1 MAKSP
6 NRSLW
11 ILGLILVFLF
21 LIGMMPG
28 LLTDKEVL
36 KSGYTPGLAPPSQ
49 DFPLGTDQLG
59 RDVFTWVIHGTR
71 VALVV
76 GTACTSICF
85 GIALLGMFAGYYGG
99 KVDQVIMRITDLTM
113 SIPRFVLIV
122 VFATLMG
129 SDFLNIILIIGTL
142 SWPTLARIMR
152 AETLSLK
159 EREFVLSARV
169 AGSHSL
175 DIVFFEIFPNVLPA
189 VIPAMALQFSLS
201 IIDEIAIS
209 FLGLG
214 DPNVASWGRLISVGK
229 QAVFAGGW
237 WVLLCPIIM
246 CVFMLVCLNL
256 LADRLNDRFNPRLRY
271 GGQA

>member
-1 MAKSP
+1 MTKFL
-6 NRSLW
+6 NRSTW
-11 ILGLILVFLF
+11 ILGLILALLF
-21 LIGMMPG
+21 VIGLFPG
-28 LLTDKEVL
+28 LLTSREVL
-36 KSGYTPGLAPPSQ
+36 KSGYTAGLAPPSP

-71 VALVV
+71 VALHV
-76 GTACTSICF
+76 GTACTLICF
-85 GIALLGMFAGYYGG
+85 GIALLGMFAGYFGG
-99 KVDQVIMRITDLTM
+99 KVDQILMRITDLTM

-129 SDFLNIILIIGTL
+129 SSFFNIVLIIGTL

-169 AGSHSL
+169 VG
-175 DIVFFEIFPNVLPA
+175 NVLPA

-229 QAVFAGGW
+229 QAIFAGGW
-237 WVLLCPIIM
+237 WVLLCPIVVCI
-246 CVFMLVCLNL
+246 FMLVCLNL
-256 LADRLNDRFNPRLRY
+256 LADRLNDRFNPKLRY
-271 GGQA
+271 GNK

>member
-1 MAKSP
+1 VTKSP
-6 NRSLW
+6 NRSIFVLA
-11 ILGLILVFLF
+11 LILAILF
-21 LIGMMPG
+21 TVGLAPS
-28 LLTDKEVL
+28 LLTDREVM
-36 KSGYTPGLAPPSQ
+36 KSGYTPGLSPPSR

-59 RDVFTWVIHGTR
+59 RDVFVWVVHGTR
-71 VALVV
+71 IALYV
-76 GTACTSICF
+76 GMACTAICF
-85 GIALLGMFAGYYGG
+85 AIALLDMFAGYFGG
-99 KVDQVIMRITDLTM
+99 KVDQILMRITDLTM

-129 SDFLNIILIIGTL
+129 SSFINIILIIGTL

-169 AGSHSL
+169 VGSGPL
-175 DIVFFEIFPNVLPA
+175 NVIFTEIFPNVLPA

-229 QAVFAGGW
+229 QAIFAGGW
-237 WVLLCPIIM
+237 WVLLCPILVCI
-246 CVFMLVCLNL
+246 FMLVCLNL

-271 GGQA
+271 GSK